1 MCCPEGVRPRPVMVL
16 NDSGRVERF
25 LSEVSHGVSGQPD
38 PSVALHPPSVGAIV
52 EPCKEGEMIHRT
64 AVAAFLVFCGTLSVL
79 AQSAIRL
86 QFELYQDGALIANPA
101 VSVKSGETGSL
112 ALESAGT
119 VTFTPVQN
127 TADSIAVDFE
137 ISSGDKEI
145 KPRLV
150 LRADSG
156 SLSWTSA
163 TGRTVE
169 LRVAW
174 VP

>member
-1 MCCPEGVRPRPVMVL
+1 
-16 NDSGRVERF
+16 
-25 LSEVSHGVSGQPD
+25 
-38 PSVALHPPSVGAIV
+38 
-52 EPCKEGEMIHRT
+52 MIHRT
-64 AVAAFLVFCGTLSVL
+64 AVAAFLVCCGTISVL
-79 AQSAIRL
+79 TQSTIRL
-86 QFELYQDGALIANPA
+86 QFELYQDGTLIAKPT
-101 VSVKSGETGSL
+101 VSVASGETGSL
-112 ALESAGT
+112 ALESAGY
-119 VTFTPVQN
+119 VTFKPVQN